1 MASKKKAPRNTSE
14 EYDENGRWKLERNK
28 VKGCMRQAFRLSPQM
43 QDVMQDARRE
53 LPPKLKKNGEPGKRN
68 QVRYHCAICDGLF
81 SQKFVVADHIEP
93 VVPIYKREADMDHNE
108 MAKGIFCK
116 LENLQVVCAMT
127 LKANNGLPSCHKK
140 KSDLE
145 NFLRTK
151 LVARGAKPEDDSYDT
166 LIDKFTAEFQ
176 IYLAEK
182 ERKALAKIERK
193 RLRDE
198 KEEKRIKELK
208 NKR

>member
-1 MASKKKAPRNTSE
+1 MARKKAPRDTST

-28 VKGCMRQAFRLSPQM
+28 VKGAMRQAFRLSPQM
-43 QDVMQDARRE
+43 QDAMKDARRE

-81 SQKFVVADHIEP
+81 PQPKVVVDHIEP
-93 VVPIYKREADMDHNE
+93 VVPVYKREADMDHNE
-108 MAKGIFCK
+108 MAEGIFCK

-145 NFLRTK
+145 NFLRDR
-151 LVARGAKPEDDSYDT
+151 LVPKGAKPDDDDFEALVDQLT
-166 LIDKFTAEFQ
+166 LDFQ
-176 IYLAEK
+176 VYLEEK
-182 ERKALAKIERK
+182 ETKALAKIERK
-193 RLRDE
+193 RLREE
-198 KEEKRIKELK
+198 KEAKRIKELK
-208 NKR
+208 S